1 MNRLSIINFIN
12 PSWYKQ
18 ITEFL
23 AEHPGYNKLVPIVA
37 LDEYPSGFNKNPH
50 ETDDD
55 APCNIFETIIYGI
68 AHANADI
75 EYGKSQYLQ
84 IVNYLRKHNYFT
96 ENMEF
101 PFDVEEIKVRTYI
114 ELINTLLEN
123 NIIINEMKFEELHI
137 VENVYGMTESTLTL
151 LNLLYAEVTSEK
163 VIPFSDK
170 QFNRGMGM
178 FYDLKE
184 KQTIEQLKEITNTWN
199 NKKVGLMFIIQFA
212 HYSDFI

>member
-1 MNRLSIINFIN
+1 
-12 PSWYKQ
+12 
-18 ITEFL
+18 
-23 AEHPGYNKLVPIVA
+23 
-37 LDEYPSGFNKNPH
+37 
-50 ETDDD
+50 
-55 APCNIFETIIYGI
+55 
-68 AHANADI
+68 
-75 EYGKSQYLQ
+75 
-84 IVNYLRKHNYFT
+84 
-96 ENMEF
+96 
-101 PFDVEEIKVRTYI
+101 
-114 ELINTLLEN
+114 
-123 NIIINEMKFEELHI
+123 LHI